1 MTNKELWG
9 QYKEYTADLTNNARK
24 LAFAAGAIAWF
35 FKDNDN
41 IFPKSILF
49 AIGFLVLFFIC
60 DISQFIFGA
69 LMIGWWTRKEEK
81 KKYKETKSIEGGYD
95 KPAWLDYPCR
105 TFWFLK
111 IVFLLLTF
119 TCIGVYIFLI
129 NKSK

>member
-9 QYKEYTADLTNNARK
+9 QCKEYTADLTNNARK
-24 LAFAAGAIAWF
+24 LAFAAGAITWF
-35 FKDNDN
+35 FKDKDN

-60 DISQFIFGA
+60 DILQFIFGA
-69 LMIGWWTRKEEK
+69 LMIGLWTRKEEK
-81 KKYKETKSIEGGYD
+81 EKYKETKSIEGDYD
-95 KPAWLDYPCR
+95 KPAWLDYPSR

-119 TCIGVYIFLI
+119 ACIGVYIFLI
-129 NKSK
+129 NKNK